1 MDGTRLGT
9 SYQIEPDHEE
19 ETGFHER
26 GRKKKGSE
34 KRKKQ
39 DFVREEERKKGLK
52 RGRNLLATIGRPHL
66 SVGVSQQVRLF
77 NYGCQGVPTH
87 REPAPL
93 HVLHSFLPWCW
104 HSAPTPWPRPM
115 ELAKQNEMAALKA
128 ATTSDG
134 SGLVGRRWTAAPR
147 CWSLASTVR
156 RLCCFFS
163 K

>member
-34 KRKKQ
+34 KRKKLTSYYWTAA
-39 DFVREEERKKGLK
+39 FKCRR
-52 RGRNLLATIGRPHL
+52 
-66 SVGVSQQVRLF
+66 VSQQVRLF
-77 NYGCQGVPTH
+77 NYGCQGEPTH

-93 HVLHSFLPWCW
+93 HVLHSFLPWCR

>member
-1 MDGTRLGT
+1 VDGTRLGT

-39 DFVREEERKKGLK
+39 DFMREEERKKGLK
-52 RGRNLLATIGRPHL
+52 RGRNLLATIGQPHL
-66 SVGVSQQVRLF
+66 SVGMSQQVRLF
-77 NYGCQGVPTH
+77 NYGCQGEPTH

-93 HVLHSFLPWCW
+93 HVLHSFLPWCR

-115 ELAKQNEMAALKA
+115 ELAKQNEMATLKA
-128 ATTSDG
+128 ATSDG
-134 SGLVGRRWTAAPR
+134 SGLVGRRRTAAPR